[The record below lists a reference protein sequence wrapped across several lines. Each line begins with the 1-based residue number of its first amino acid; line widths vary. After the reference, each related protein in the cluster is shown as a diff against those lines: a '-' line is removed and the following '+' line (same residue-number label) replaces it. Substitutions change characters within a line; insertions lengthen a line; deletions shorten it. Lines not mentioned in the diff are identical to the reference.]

1 VTTRVALGVAG
12 VLFAV
17 FGVYEL
23 LGRGPANLVGTVLWL
38 AGGVILHDG
47 VLAFAT
53 IAVVWVGALL
63 VPARHRAPVAAA
75 LIVLATVTVSAV
87 PVLGRFGARPDNP
100 TLLDRNYL
108 AGWLV
113 FAGLVSAGTAG
124 VVLLRRRRSRS
135 DRPASRPPR
144 C

>member
-1 VTTRVALGVAG
+1 VC
-12 VLFAV
+12 
-17 FGVYEL
+17 GVYEL

-53 IAVVWVGALL
+53 LAVVWVGALL
-63 VPARHRAPVAAA
+63 VPARLRAPGAAA

-135 DRPASRPPR
+135 DQPASRPPR